1 MWAEIMEN
9 IVALL
14 TYFNG
19 LTIKGFLSEIA
30 QLFISAMSFVTLL
43 IVGLFASLFMPP
55 RSSSRQRYKKKK

>member
-14 TYFNG
+14 SYFNG
-19 LTIKGFLSEIA
+19 WTVKGFLSGIV
-30 QLFISAMSFVTLL
+30 QLFLSAMSFVTLL
-43 IVGLFASLFMPP
+43 IIGLFASLFMPP